1 MEKYEA
7 MEMEVIFFDMEN
19 VITTSGENT
28 RPIDI
33 TGGGQ

>member
-7 MEMEVIFFDMEN
+7 MEMEVISFDMEN

-33 TGGGQ
+33 TGEGQ